1 MGNIK
6 IKADIS
12 LQDCR
17 TKEIFDLIKDGFYEL
32 LKRLNSEDISNK
44 KKDTIVKFITE
55 DFKKEQN
62 EHIDILLNI
71 GFINE
76 EDINKNLN
84 IALENGL
91 ITTEYYDHNCIKR
104 YEYIKKENSLSHN

>member
-32 LKRLNSEDISNK
+32 LKRLNNED
-44 KKDTIVKFITE
+44 TTT
-55 DFKKEQN
+55 
-62 EHIDILLNI
+62 LLQ
-71 GFINE
+71 
-76 EDINKNLN
+76 
-84 IALENGL
+84 
-91 ITTEYYDHNCIKR
+91 TTFPCC
-104 YEYIKKENSLSHN
+104 

>member
-6 IKADIS
+6 IEADIS

-44 KKDTIVKFITE
+44 KKDKIVNFITE

-84 IALENGL
+84 SALENGL
-91 ITTEYYDHNCIKR
+91 ITNEYYNLN
-104 YEYIKKENSLSHN
+104 YIKKYQYEKVSK

>member
-6 IKADIS
+6 IEADIS
-12 LQDCR
+12 LQDCK
-17 TKEIFDLIKDGFYEL
+17 TKEIFDLIKDSFYEL
-32 LKRLNSEDISNK
+32 LKRLNNEDISNK
-44 KKDTIVKFITE
+44 KRDKIVNFITE

-84 IALENGL
+84 SALENGL
-91 ITTEYYDHNCIKR
+91 ITNEYYNLN
-104 YEYIKKENSLSHN
+104 YIKKYQYKKVSK

>member
-32 LKRLNSEDISNK
+32 LKRLNNEDISNK
-44 KKDTIVKFITE
+44 KRDKIVNFITE
-55 DFKKEQN
+55 
-62 EHIDILLNI
+62 
-71 GFINE
+71 
-76 EDINKNLN
+76 
-84 IALENGL
+84 
-91 ITTEYYDHNCIKR
+91 
-104 YEYIKKENSLSHN
+104 

>member
-12 LQDCR
+12 LQDCK

-32 LKRLNSEDISNK
+32 LKRLNNEDISNK
-44 KKDTIVKFITE
+44 KRDKIVNFITE

-84 IALENGL
+84 SALENGL
-91 ITTEYYDHNCIKR
+91 ITNEYYNLN
-104 YEYIKKENSLSHN
+104 YIKKYQYKKVSK